1 MPDKKYSKLFIA
13 LPVMN
18 ELHYLPAL
26 MHSIEQQEINDIE
39 LFVCVNQPEHWWT
52 EDSGLEHCINN
63 QETISYLTTFKD
75 FPVKVIDR
83 SSKGHGWKG
92 KEHGVGWARKTVM
105 DAINQ
110 VADPDDLIISLDAD
124 TVFYPAYFSSLL
136 ESFNTYRDA
145 VAMAV
150 PYYHP
155 LVDDE
160 EANKAMLRY
169 EIYMRNYNINLLRI
183 DSPFAY
189 TALGSAMVLPVWAY
203 RAINGMTP
211 KKSGEDFYFLQKL
224 RKFGKILVWNDEKV
238 YPGTRFSDRVFFG
251 TGPAMIKGR
260 AGDWYSYPIYHYS
273 LFDNVETTYRQFK
286 SLYDNI
292 QAETPLNSFLKDIF
306 KEDNIWGPLR
316 SNSKTKEQFIRACH
330 HKLDGL
336 RILQYLKSSQPSLE
350 KTDKECLI
358 ENFNRMLPVIDLDK
372 AEELNNIRNL
382 LVQIEEQY
390 QQSVVIH

>member
-39 LFVCVNQPEHWWT
+39 LFVCVNQPDQWWT
-52 EDSGLEHCINN
+52 EDSGLERCLNN
-63 QETISYLTTFKD
+63 QETISYLKTFKD

-83 SSKGHGWKG
+83 SSKGHGWRG
-92 KEHGVGWARKTVM
+92 KEYGVGWARKTVM

-110 VADPDDLIISLDAD
+110 VADPDDIIISLDAD
-124 TVFYPAYFSSLL
+124 TVFYPAYFSTLL

-155 LVDDE
+155 LVNDE

-183 DSPFAY
+183 DSPFAF

-203 RAINGMTP
+203 RAIKGMTP

-260 AGDWYSYPIYHYS
+260 AGDWDSYPIYHYS
-273 LFDNVETTYRQFK
+273 LFDNVETTYRQFEN
-286 SLYDNI
+286 LYDDI
-292 QAETPLNSFLKDIF
+292 QAKTPLGSFLKDIF
-306 KEDNIWGPLR
+306 KEENIWGPLK

-358 ENFNRMLPVIDLDK
+358 ENFNGMLPVIDLDK
-372 AEELNNIRNL
+372 VEVLNNIRNL
-382 LVQIEEQY
+382 LVQKEEQY